1 MASEHCADVEARLA
15 EALLERREPSDP
27 DRAHARDCGACA
39 ALLGELDELRLALGA
54 LPAPEPPRE
63 LVSRA
68 WRRAAAELR
77 GSPLARS
84 TPGELRRGVPEGFR
98 RELLRLLGVA
108 LAPLPLVALWN
119 AALLALGDR
128 LLAGLVPAP
137 LLSTLAAAYVLSAA
151 AWLSLLY
158 GSLPFVAQR
167 RVERRDGEV
176 PR

>member
-1 MASEHCADVEARLA
+1 MSSEPSAQVAERLA
-15 EALLERREPSDP
+15 EALLDRREPSGP
-27 DRAHARDCGACA
+27 DRAHARDCTSCA
-39 ALLGELDELRLALGA
+39 AALAELDELRRELAA
-54 LPAPEPPRE
+54 LPAREPSRE

-77 GSPLARS
+77 GSALVRS
-84 TPGELRRGVPEGFR
+84 EPRELRRGVPEGFR
-98 RELLRLLGVA
+98 RELVRLLAVA

-128 LLAGLVPAP
+128 LLAGFVPAP
-137 LLSTLAAAYVLSAA
+137 LLSTLAAVYVLSAA

-167 RVERRDGEV
+167 RAERRDQEV
-176 PR
+176 SR